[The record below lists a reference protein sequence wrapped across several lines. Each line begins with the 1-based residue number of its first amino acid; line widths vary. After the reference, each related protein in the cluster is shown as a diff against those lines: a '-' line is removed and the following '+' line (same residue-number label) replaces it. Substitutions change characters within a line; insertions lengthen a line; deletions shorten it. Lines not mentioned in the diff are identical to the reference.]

1 MGQFCPLRHL
11 AMFTDVLGCPS
22 LWEVGRELLASSGW
36 TGDAVKLSMYRA
48 ISAGKD
54 YPAQNV
60 NSAEV
65 KVP

>member
-1 MGQFCPLRHL
+1 
-11 AMFTDVLGCPS
+11 V
-22 LWEVGRELLASSGW
+22 E
-36 TGDAVKLSMYRA
+36 TGDAVKLSMYRVT
-48 ISAGKD
+48 SAGKD